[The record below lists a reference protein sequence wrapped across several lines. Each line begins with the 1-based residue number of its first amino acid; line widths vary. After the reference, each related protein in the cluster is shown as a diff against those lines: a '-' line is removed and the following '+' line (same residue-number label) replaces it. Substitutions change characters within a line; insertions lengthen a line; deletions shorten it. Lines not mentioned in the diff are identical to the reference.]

1 MGLLSTLWNEAFFQP
16 MLNGLILLYSLLLQ
30 NFGLTIILFTVLI
43 RLILL
48 PLTLRQLRSTKAMTA
63 VQSKVLELQKKYARD
78 KKRLAEEQMK
88 LYKEAGISPTGC
100 LWPMLLQIPIWIAL
114 YQAILKGL
122 AATPEELQSLSS
134 YLYSSSLIQ
143 GIVPLRGEF
152 LWLNLAQPDPTL
164 VLPLL
169 VGVSMWVQQKMVTT
183 TAGDPRQQSMNNI
196 MLWMMPMMFALFTFQ
211 FASGLAI
218 YWAASNIIGIVI
230 QYFVTGW
237 GGLRR
242 PATPPA
248 GKKESYGTAG
258 IPRQDSGRSDR
269 DRPGKA
275 GAQERRGG
283 GKRPFKGTPGA
294 PGDRDAGGPGPGES
308 PPRP

>member
-43 RLILL
+43 RLVML
-48 PLTLRQLRSTKAMTA
+48 PLTLKQLQSTKAMTA

-122 AATPEELQSLSS
+122 AATPDELQSLSG
-134 YLYSSSLIQ
+134 YLYSSSFVQ
-143 GIVPLRGEF
+143 GMVPLRGEF
-152 LWLNLAQPDPTL
+152 LWLNLAVPDPTL

-242 PATPPA
+242 SAIPPA
-248 GKKESYGTAG
+248 GKKVANGTAG

-275 GAQERRGG
+275 GAQEGRGRG
-283 GKRPFKGTPGA
+283 NRPFKGTPGA
-294 PGDRDAGGPGPGES
+294 PRDRSAGGPGAGES

>member
-1 MGLLSTLWNEAFFQP
+1 MGELWNVAFFQP
-16 MLNGLILLYSLLLQ
+16 MLNGLILLYHLLFQ
-30 NFGLTIILFTVLI
+30 NFGVTIILFTILI
-43 RLILL
+43 RLVLL

-63 VQSKVLELQKKYARD
+63 IQSRLLELQKKYARD

-88 LYKEAGISPTGC
+88 LYKEAGINPTGC
-100 LWPMLLQIPIWIAL
+100 IWPMLLQIPIWIAL

-122 AATPEELQSLSS
+122 AASPEELQSLSA

-152 LWLNLAQPDPTL
+152 LWLNLAQPDTTL
-164 VLPLL
+164 VLPVL
-169 VGVSMWVQQKMVTT
+169 VGVSMWVQQKMITT
-183 TAGDPRQQSMNNI
+183 TTTTDPRQQSMNNL

-218 YWAASNIIGIVI
+218 YWTASNIIGIVI
-230 QYFVTGW
+230 QYSVTGW

-248 GKKESYGTAG
+248 GKKVADGTAG

-269 DRPGKA
+269 DRPGET
-275 GAQERRGG
+275 GAKERRGG
-283 GKRPFKGTPGA
+283 GNRPFKGTPGA
-294 PGDRDAGGPGPGES
+294 SGDRDTGGPGAGES

>member
-1 MGLLSTLWNEAFFQP
+1 MGELWNEAFFRP
-16 MLNGLILLYSLLLQ
+16 MLNGLILLYSLLFQ
-30 NFGLTIILFTVLI
+30 NFGLTIILFTILI

-48 PLTLRQLRSTKAMTA
+48 PITLKQLRSTRAMTA
-63 VQSKVLELQKKYARD
+63 IQSKVMELQKKYARD

-114 YQAILKGL
+114 YQSIIKAL
-122 AATPEELQSLSS
+122 AATPDQLQSLSA

-143 GIVPLRGEF
+143 RMVPLRGEF
-152 LWLNLAQPDPTL
+152 LWLNLALPDPHYI
-164 VLPLL
+164 LPIL
-169 VGVSMWVQQKMVTT
+169 VGGSMWVQQKMVTT
-183 TAGDPRQQSMNNI
+183 TAGDPRQQSMNNF
-196 MLWMMPMMFALFTFQ
+196 MQWMMPMMFALFTFQ
-211 FASGLAI
+211 FASGLAV
-218 YWAASNIIGIVI
+218 YWAASNIIGIAI

-237 GGLRR
+237 GGLRH

-248 GKKESYGTAG
+248 GKKASYGTAG

-269 DRPGKA
+269 DRPGKT
-275 GAQERRGG
+275 GAQEGRGR

-294 PGDRDAGGPGPGES
+294 PGDRDAGGPGAGES

>member
-1 MGLLSTLWNEAFFQP
+1 MGELWNVAFFQP
-16 MLNGLILLYSLLLQ
+16 MLNGLILLYHLLFQ
-30 NFGLTIILFTVLI
+30 NFGVTIILFTILI
-43 RLILL
+43 RLVLL

-63 VQSKVLELQKKYARD
+63 IQSRLLELQKKYARD

-88 LYKEAGISPTGC
+88 LYKEAGINPTGC
-100 LWPMLLQIPIWIAL
+100 IWPMLLQIPIWIAL

-122 AATPEELQSLSS
+122 AASPEELQSLSA

-143 GIVPLRGEF
+143 GIVPLRGGF
-152 LWLNLAQPDPTL
+152 LWLNLAQPDTTL
-164 VLPLL
+164 VLPVL
-169 VGVSMWVQQKMVTT
+169 VGVSMWVQQKMIT
-183 TAGDPRQQSMNNI
+183 TATTAADPRQQSMNNL

-218 YWAASNIIGIVI
+218 YWTASNIIGIVI
-230 QYFVTGW
+230 QYSVTGW

-242 PATPPA
+242 SATPPA
-248 GKKESYGTAG
+248 GKKVADGTAG
-258 IPRQDSGRSDR
+258 IPRQISGRSDR
-269 DRPGKA
+269 DRPGET

-283 GKRPFKGTPGA
+283 GNRPFKGTPGA
-294 PGDRDAGGPGPGES
+294 SGDRDTGGPGAGES

>member
-1 MGLLSTLWNEAFFQP
+1 MGDLWNLVFQP
-16 MLNGLILLYSLLLQ
+16 MLNGLILLYSLLFH
-30 NFGLTIILFTVLI
+30 NFGLTIIVFTILV
-43 RLILL
+43 RLMML
-48 PLTLRQLRSTKAMTA
+48 PLTLRQLRSTKAMSA
-63 VQSKVLELQKKYARD
+63 IQSRLVELQKKYARD
-78 KKRLAEEQMK
+78 KKRLAEEQMQ

-100 LWPMLLQIPIWIAL
+100 IWPMLIQIPIWIAL
-114 YQAILKGL
+114 YQAILKGM
-122 AATPEELQSLSS
+122 AATPEELQSLSH

-152 LWLNLAQPDPTL
+152 LGMNLAQPATIP
-164 VLPLL
+164 VLPVL
-169 VGVSMWVQQKMVTT
+169 VGVSMWVQQKMVTS
-183 TAGDPRQQSMNNI
+183 TAGDPRQQSMNNF

-242 PATPPA
+242 TASPPE
-248 GKKESYGTAG
+248 GKKAADGTAG
-258 IPRQDSGRSDR
+258 IQRQDSGRSDR
-269 DRPGKA
+269 DRPGKT

-294 PGDRDAGGPGPGES
+294 PGDRDTGGPGAGES